1 MSSKARHILGVSPPV
16 FEHPPTN
23 EGQGEGASEW
33 VVIFVVLCYYRSFDY
48 DTHSYIEPFDFLMM
62 EDIIIIDFLVEGH
75 IIIIIYIVLGKAQ
88 RTRTDENMEGTNAL
102 GIELWYW

>member
-1 MSSKARHILGVSPPV
+1 
-16 FEHPPTN
+16 
-23 EGQGEGASEW
+23 
-33 VVIFVVLCYYRSFDY
+33 
-48 DTHSYIEPFDFLMM
+48 MM

-102 GIELWYW
+102 GIEL